1 MGRPA
6 ELDGSLGL
14 AHTSQALN
22 GGHMKKAVVCSI
34 VVFLV
39 AAASAF
45 AAGGGETA
53 AAAKGPV
60 TITWSS
66 WALAE
71 DALRP
76 TYMSMVEAFM
86 KENPDIKVN
95 TTTWPWAQY
104 KDQLIIAASAK
115 NAPDVSHI
123 KEEWTAALSELNS
136 LLPLNNVMSEANR
149 KDFFP
154 EILKGVTFNGQILC
168 VPWFNN
174 PYALFY
180 NKTLLAKAGV
190 KDLPKNLDELMVAAR
205 KISALGKDEKGNRIY
220 GYAQPNAKTDPG
232 EGYNFFPVMWAFGG
246 EFVNDKGQVVINT
259 PQNIEAF
266 KLARDIYVNQ
276 ISPNGSN
283 FKDLRNLFAQGVIG
297 FFYDI
302 EMASAPINKA
312 SPKGND
318 FANEYSA
325 MVIPEKNGPNG
336 HGYVTQHH
344 NVVFSTSKQAA
355 AAEKFAEFLSGEK
368 VLQILYDAG
377 MGKMPARASLLKMGI
392 FSNPAKPLS
401 KAFVGALP
409 TARPLPTEN
418 KAFMLADEALADAL
432 TQCAA
437 NKDSIETIVKN
448 LDARV
453 KQLYGQK

>member
-1 MGRPA
+1 
-6 ELDGSLGL
+6 
-14 AHTSQALN
+14 
-22 GGHMKKAVVCSI
+22 MKKALLCALTVSVLAGGLL
-34 VVFLV
+34 F
-39 AAASAF
+39 
-45 AAGGGETA
+45 AGGGSEA
-53 AAAKGPV
+53 AAPKGPV

-76 TYMSMVEAFM
+76 TYMSMVDAFV

-95 TTTWPWAQY
+95 TVTWPWAQY

-123 KEEWTAALSELNS
+123 KEEWTAALNELNA
-136 LLPLNNVMSEANR
+136 LLPLDNVMSEDSR

-154 EILKGVTFNGQILC
+154 EILKGVTFGGKIVC

-190 KDLPKNLDELMVAAR
+190 NELPKNLDGLMAAAR
-205 KISALGKDEKGNRIY
+205 KVSALGKDEKGNKIY

-246 EFVNDKGQVVINT
+246 QFVDDKGQVAINT
-259 PQNIEAF
+259 PQNVQAF
-266 KLARDIYVNQ
+266 KLARDIYTNQ
-276 ISPNGSN
+276 ISPNGAN

-297 FFYDI
+297 FYYDI
-302 EMASAPINKA
+302 EMATAPINKA
-312 SPKGND
+312 SPKGAD
-318 FANEYSA
+318 FANEYAA
-325 MVIPEKNGPNG
+325 MVIPAKDGPGG
-336 HGYVTQHH
+336 HGYVIQHH
-344 NVVFSTSKQAA
+344 NVIFNTSKQPAA
-355 AAEKFAEFLSGEK
+355 AVKFAEFLSKEK

-377 MGKMPARASLLKMGI
+377 MGKMPARASVLKMGI
-392 FSNPAKPLS
+392 FTSPAKPIS
-401 KAFVGALP
+401 KAFVAALP

-418 KAFMLADEALADAL
+418 KAFMLADEALCDAL
-432 TQCAA
+432 TKCATS
-437 NKDSIETIVKN
+437 KDPVETIVKD
-448 LDARV
+448 LEARV